1 MFGGSTR
8 RIVCWMAVI
17 SATASSILTFGWKNT
32 LMTPTPF
39 IDWLSMC
46 SKPSTVVVIARSAM
60 VMTRFS
66 MSSGEM
72 PVYVQ
77 ITLTTGM
84 LMSGKMS
91 VDIVS

>member
-1 MFGGSTR
+1 M
-8 RIVCWMAVI
+8 
-17 SATASSILTFGWKNT
+17 
-32 LMTPTPF
+32 
-39 IDWLSMC
+39 
-46 SKPSTVVVIARSAM
+46 ARSAM

-77 ITLTTGM
+77 MTLTTGM

-91 VDIVS
+91 VDIVVIASPPRTKISKAITTKV